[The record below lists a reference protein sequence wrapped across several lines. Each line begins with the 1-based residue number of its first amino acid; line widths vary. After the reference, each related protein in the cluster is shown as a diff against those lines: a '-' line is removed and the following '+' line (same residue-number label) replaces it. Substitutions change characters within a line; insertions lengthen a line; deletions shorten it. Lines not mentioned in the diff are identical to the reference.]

1 MGSCLT
7 EKTIILLE
15 LPTAFASLE
24 ASGFLHSHSQ
34 LLLSDVP
41 CTGRHLIWQCAR
53 TGDSFNP
60 YLYF

>member
-7 EKTIILLE
+7 EKTIVLLE
-15 LPTAFASLE
+15 LPTAFDSLE

-34 LLLSDVP
+34 LLLSDTP
-41 CTGRHLIWQCAR
+41 CTGKHFIWQCAM